1 MNMKRHTE
9 SVMKLAAI
17 QNNSYGIGSQLSTQL
32 LTDQT
37 HHRVM
42 LMKLLGSIKYLARQ
56 GLPLCGHHEDNES
69 FQGNLYQLLLL
80 QAAEC
85 PEMKTW
91 LQKRDYISPEIVNDN
106 HGPTL
111 TSKTPL

>member
-1 MNMKRHTE
+1 MHTE

-17 QNNSYGIGSQLSTQL
+17 QNNSCGIGSQLSTPL
-32 LTDQT
+32 LTDQR

-56 GLPLCGHHEDNES
+56 GLPLRGRHEDNES

-85 PEMKTW
+85 PEENVASETS
-91 LQKRDYISPEIVNDN
+91 LYNN